1 MNEFKISQYDFSE
14 LFWRRIFNGSRDV
27 MFRQVELQRALLQQD
42 NLRPKAD
49 YNTGSINFNGA
60 WSLYSIVSYFLPK
73 NVAEI
78 GTFIGKSTISMALAL
93 DNASRP
99 GKIQT
104 CDISNGFDLN
114 WEGETDIVQN
124 FKTSS
129 TDMLLKIDTPQ
140 DLLFV
145 DGRLSNEDIS
155 ILQTPN
161 YSSCVFV
168 FDDTEGVE
176 KGFVNQFHLSQKLTE
191 RFFIYPPSSEVLKQQ
206 NLYGNCNVSLSIPM
220 SILKF
225 VRQG

>member
-1 MNEFKISQYDFSE
+1 MNEFQISQYDFSE

-27 MFRQVELQRALLQQD
+27 MFRQVELQRALVQQD

-93 DNASRP
+93 DDASRP

-104 CDISNGFDLN
+104 CDQSNGFDLD
-114 WEGETDIVQN
+114 WEGKTDIIQN

-145 DGRLSNEDIS
+145 DGRLTEADIN
-155 ILQTPN
+155 ILQTSN
-161 YSSCVFV
+161 YDGCVFV
-168 FDDTEGVE
+168 LDDTEGVE
-176 KGFVNQFHLSQKLTE
+176 KGFVNQFHLNNKLTN
-191 RFFIYPPSSEVLKQQ
+191 RFFIYPPSSDVLKQQ
-206 NLYGNCNVSLSIPM
+206 NLYGICNVSLSIPM